1 MPPTSLFCPPR
12 FAPALHRK
20 AGQAERGRGRKG
32 LYGVRGKGEE
42 IGGEGMKKIWVKA
55 IPWKKEIAL
64 AAVECG
70 ADALWIP
77 PGMGQEV
84 RKMGIIPT
92 VSEDGDLLLGRDVV
106 VKEIREK
113 KDEEEI
119 LSLSLSKKVIV
130 RGGDWIIIPLENLL
144 SRTNNLF
151 VEINDLKEGQTVLGI
166 LEKGVDGVVVDNPD
180 PNAVRH
186 MIHALKGRNE
196 KIGLLRAKI
205 KRIEPLGMGDRVC
218 VDTCSSMT
226 LGEGMLVGNSS
237 QALFLVHSESVE
249 NPFVNT
255 RPFRVNAGPVHA
267 YIRMANGQTKYL
279 SEVKSGDQ
287 VLVVNFEGTNYPAV
301 VGRAKV
307 ERRPLV
313 LVEAEENGQT
323 LSNILQN
330 AETIRLTQPC
340 GKAVSLVDLK
350 EGSEILVYRERSAR
364 HFGVQVDETIFER

>member
-1 MPPTSLFCPPR
+1 
-12 FAPALHRK
+12 
-20 AGQAERGRGRKG
+20 
-32 LYGVRGKGEE
+32 
-42 IGGEGMKKIWVKA
+42 MKTIWVKA

-64 AAVECG
+64 TALECG

-77 PGMGQEV
+77 HRMGEEV
-84 RKMGIIPT
+84 RKMGIIPI

-113 KDEEEI
+113 KDEEEV
-119 LSLSLSKKVIV
+119 LALSLSKKVIV
-130 RGGDWIIIPLENLL
+130 RGGDWKIIPLENLL
-144 SRTNNLF
+144 SKTSNLF
-151 VEINDLKEGQTVLGI
+151 VEINDLKEGQTALTI

-180 PNAVRH
+180 PEAVRH
-186 MIHALKGRNE
+186 MIQVLKRRDE
-196 KIGLLRAKI
+196 KIELLRAKI

-218 VDTCSSMT
+218 VDTCSSME
-226 LGEGMLVGNSS
+226 LGEGMLIGNSS

-249 NPFVNT
+249 NPFVNP

-267 YIRMANGQTKYL
+267 YIRLANGETKYL
-279 SEVKSGDQ
+279 SEIKSGDQ
-287 VLVVNFEGTNYPAV
+287 VMVANFEGTNYPAV

-323 LSNILQN
+323 VSVILQN
-330 AETIRLTQPC
+330 AETIRLTTPS

-350 EGSEILVYRERSAR
+350 EGSEVLIYREKGGR
-364 HFGVQVDETIFER
+364 HFGVQVEETILEK